1 MKRFTVEPLREPPPE
16 VTHAC
21 RAFFALELSEY
32 TAHPR
37 YKSAWLNRAVGK
49 KLCNVSTANRMTAMR
64 LDFEI
69 ERDVEAELKWAPE
82 VDETAVAIKV
92 QDGVVT
98 LSGSVKSSFERY
110 RAERAA
116 RRVKGVAAIANEI
129 VVRVPG
135 SPRSDTEIAHA
146 AANALK
152 LDMPVNH
159 ENIQAVV
166 HEGHVSLLGH
176 VEWHYQRELAEKI
189 MHRVYGVVSVRNSI
203 QVKPRA
209 GAEKNVKQHIEA
221 AFKRLAHIDAE
232 GISVEAAGS
241 EITLRGEVRSW
252 AEHDQAQAT
261 AWSAPGVTSVRN
273 ELAVRS

>member
-1 MKRFTVEPLREPPPE
+1 
-16 VTHAC
+16 
-21 RAFFALELSEY
+21 
-32 TAHPR
+32 
-37 YKSAWLNRAVGK
+37 
-49 KLCNVSTANRMTAMR
+49 MR
-64 LDFEI
+64 VDSEI

-82 VDETAVAIKV
+82 VDETEVATKV
-92 QDGVVT
+92 HDGVVT
-98 LSGSVKSSFERY
+98 LTGSVKSSFERY

-129 VVRVPG
+129 VVQVEG

-146 AANALK
+146 AANVLK

-159 ENIQAVV
+159 EHIQAVV
-166 HEGHVSLLGH
+166 HEGHVALLGH
-176 VEWHYQRELAEKI
+176 VEWHYQRELAEQI
-189 MHRVYGVVSVRNSI
+189 MHRVDGVVSVRNSI

-209 GAEKNVKQHIEA
+209 GAERNVKQHIEA
-221 AFKRLAHIDAE
+221 ASKRQAQIDAQ

-261 AWSAPGVTSVRN
+261 AWSAPGVTNVRN